1 MSQAAANELVRVV
14 PEDELALID
23 RFLDG
28 IWLGDGLAKN
38 TIESYRRDL
47 LIWAAWLQQERQLR
61 LWQADRDAVQA
72 FLARQARDLK
82 AASLARRLASLRK
95 FYRYWILQDQ
105 LKLDPCAELTS
116 PKRVRPLPKSL
127 SEAVINDLLLAP
139 DLSEPAGLRDR
150 AMLELMYAT
159 GLRVTELVT
168 LPVTQVHLRERYLHI
183 VNGKGGKQRL
193 VPMGEIAAEWLTR
206 YLNEAR
212 LLLLK
217 RAAEPCLFVN
227 QRGEPMTR
235 QGCWFIIKQYAVQ
248 VGVDASLLS
257 PHVLRHAFATH
268 LLNHGADLRV
278 VQSLLG
284 HADITTTQIY
294 TQVATERL
302 KQLHQSHHPRG

>member
-1 MSQAAANELVRVV
+1 MSA
-14 PEDELALID
+14 DEVTLID

-47 LIWAAWLQQERQLR
+47 LIWAHWLQQERQLT

-82 AASLARRLASLRK
+82 AASLARRMASLRK

-105 LKLDPCAELTS
+105 LKLDPCAELAS
-116 PKRVRPLPKSL
+116 PKRVRPLPKAL
-127 SEAVINDLLLAP
+127 SEGAIESLLNAP
-139 DLSEPAGLRDR
+139 DLDTAAGLRDR

-168 LPVTQVHLRERYLHI
+168 LPITQVHLRERYLHI
-183 VNGKGGKQRL
+183 TQGKGGKQRL
-193 VPMGEIAAEWLTR
+193 VPMGEVAADWIAR
-206 YLNEAR
+206 YLTEAR
-212 LLLLK
+212 TLLV
-217 RAAEPCLFVN
+217 ANPAEACLFVN
-227 QRGEPMTR
+227 QRGEAMTR
-235 QGCWFIIKQYAVQ
+235 QGCWFIIKQYAAQ
-248 VGVDASLLS
+248 AGIEPQLLS

-278 VQSLLG
+278 VQTLLG
-284 HADITTTQIY
+284 HSDITTTQIY
-294 TQVATERL
+294 TQVASERL
-302 KQLHQSHHPRG
+302 KQLHQIHHPRG

>member
-1 MSQAAANELVRVV
+1 MAA
-14 PEDELALID
+14 DELALIE

-38 TIESYRRDL
+38 TLDSYRNDL
-47 LIWAAWLQQERQLR
+47 LIWALWLQQERKTT

-82 AASLARRLASLRK
+82 SASLARRMASLRK
-95 FYRYWILQDQ
+95 FYRYWILQEQ
-105 LKLDPCAELTS
+105 LQSDPCAELVS

-127 SEAVINDLLLAP
+127 PEITVEALLNAP
-139 DLSEPAGLRDR
+139 DTASPAGLRDR
-150 AMLELMYAT
+150 AMLELMYAS

-168 LPVTQVHLRERYLHI
+168 LPLAQVYLKERYLH
-183 VNGKGGKQRL
+183 VTQGKGGKQRL
-193 VPMGEIAAEWLTR
+193 VPMGDVAAEWIAR
-206 YLNEAR
+206 YIQEAR
-212 LLLLK
+212 CVLLK
-217 RAAEPCLFVN
+217 NPAESCLFVN
-227 QRGEPMTR
+227 QRGEAMTR
-235 QGCWFIIKQYAVQ
+235 QGCWFIIKQYATLA
-248 VGVDASLLS
+248 GIDAELLS

-302 KQLHQSHHPRG
+302 KALHSGHHPRG